1 MNKETLIVGHKYI
14 IDAEANNSGEVELV
28 KVYGKNYCR
37 VRDIETGIEWETMC
51 NRLST
56 TKQAEKGAVSCPL
69 CESYTIFCGSIEIDG
84 NSQIYRDCTCGKCGK
99 QFDNVKIKPAGGKV
113 SRLIIMNT
121 YYSRLVVEKEELDER
136 RENLNNFLES
146 DRINSIDPVQMSLL
160 NIQSMA
166 MLTYSQVL
174 AERIARIGAT
184 TEQVTS

>member
-1 MNKETLIVGHKYI
+1 MKMALQPFYDSVNQKDK
-14 IDAEANNSGEVELV
+14 
-28 KVYGKNYCR
+28 
-37 VRDIETGIEWETMC
+37 
-51 NRLST
+51 
-56 TKQAEKGAVSCPL
+56 P
-69 CESYTIFCGSIEIDG
+69 
-84 NSQIYRDCTCGKCGK
+84 
-99 QFDNVKIKPAGGKV
+99 DNHFKPAGGKV